1 MARNSTTPFETFAD
15 VLHSLGDIPPER
27 VLLDP
32 RPGTAT
38 ERDLL
43 RAMKRTDRL
52 YELVDGTIVEKGM
65 GYSEGGLA
73 ADIIHLL
80 RNFLDKHNLGDILAP
95 DTTMRLLRKL
105 VRLPDVSFV
114 RWERYPDGQRPP
126 APIPDMVP
134 DLAIE
139 ILSQSNTPAEMER
152 KLKEYFLAGTSL
164 VWMVDPDTRTVE
176 VCTSPDQRVT
186 LTEKE
191 ALDGGELLPGLQLL
205 VREVFA
211 RHPRHPSRRR
221 ARRTSARQRKPRRG
235 DE

>member
-1 MARNSTTPFETFAD
+1 
-15 VLHSLGDIPPER
+15 
-27 VLLDP
+27 
-32 RPGTAT
+32 
-38 ERDLL
+38 
-43 RAMKRTDRL
+43 MKKTDRL
-52 YELVDGTIVEKGM
+52 YELVDGTIVEKGL
-65 GYSEGGLA
+65 GYTEGGLA

-80 RNFLDKHNLGDILAP
+80 GGFLDKHNLGDILAP

-114 RWERYPDGQRPP
+114 RWERHPNGQRPP
-126 APIPDMVP
+126 EPIPEIVP

-139 ILSQSNTPAEMER
+139 TLSESNTPAEMDR

-176 VCTSPDQRVT
+176 VCTSPDHRVT
-186 LTEKE
+186 LTEE
-191 ALDGGELLPGLQLL
+191 GTLDGGELLPGLRLP

-221 ARRTSARQRKPRRG
+221 AKKNSARQRKPRGG
-235 DE
+235 DQAP